1 MENTKSIQTFQNPDL
16 GKVRIVNIDGLPYF
30 AAKDVASILGYTNP
44 QKAVRDHVDVED
56 MTVNDAFVVHGTRGT
71 LINESGLY
79 SLILSSRLP
88 KAKAFK
94 RWVTSEVLPEI
105 RMNGT
110 FQITGAGDT
119 ALPMKVL
126 TSEDYLAAARLIAS
140 CRSDRLLI
148 VLDLLTKG
156 GWDIKMA
163 DTVSVNTSTAGIG
176 PLIDRAMNEKG
187 MTYEQLESYTGV
199 SSSVLR
205 SYRAGRRYP
214 RPERYAI
221 LLNALNTLLD
231 DGGDTAWQNE

>member
-1 MENTKSIQTFQNPDL
+1 MNNTKNIQTFQNPDI
-16 GKVRIVNIDGLPYF
+16 GKVRTVDIDGLPYF
-30 AAKDVASILGYTNP
+30 VAKDVAVILGYTNP

-56 MTVNDAFVVHGTRGT
+56 MTVNDAFSVNGTRGT

-79 SLILSSRLP
+79 SLILSSKLP

-94 RWVTSEVLPEI
+94 RWVTSEVLPTI
-105 RMNGT
+105 RMKGSFN
-110 FQITGAGDT
+110 IVGAGDT

-126 TSEDYLAAARLIAS
+126 TSDDYLSAARLIAS

-163 DTVSVNTSTAGIG
+163 DIVSSNTSTANIG
-176 PLIDRAMNEKG
+176 SLIDRVMTEKDL
-187 MTYEQLESYTGV
+187 TYEQLESYTGV
-199 SSSVLR
+199 SSGVLR
-205 SYRAGRRYP
+205 SYRAGRRFP
-214 RPERYAI
+214 RPERYAV

-231 DGGDTAWQNE
+231 ESE